1 MKTWNSR
8 PLFSQIKE
16 ILERKGP
23 MTDTELHD
31 FVKDTHEG
39 VGFNGLNKTL
49 MQMEIEGTIYVSV
62 QTKNRRR
69 IELVK
74 REK

>member
-8 PLFSQIKE
+8 PLFSQIIE

-23 MTDTELHD
+23 LTDTELHD
-31 FVKDTHEG
+31 FVKGTHEG
-39 VGFNGLNKTL
+39 VGFNELNKTL
-49 MQMEIEGTIYVSV
+49 LRMEIEGCIYVSV
-62 QTKNRRR
+62 QTKNKRR